1 MVSDKSGKF
10 LFPSLSPGEYKL
22 VPYYAGAQTKFDVQP
37 PELSFKVN
45 HNSVVLRQGFKV
57 TGFTV
62 NGIVRTAIAGD
73 PLPGAKILLS
83 QKEVATTDSNG
94 KYVLDNMKA
103 GQYILKA
110 ESGMYIPFAI
120 CFSVNTPRYKCLFPC
135 ICNTADVLF
144 DEKSVKIDQQPQYL

>member
-1 MVSDKSGKF
+1 MSDKSGKF
-10 LFPSLSPGEYKL
+10 VFPSLSPGEYKL

-45 HNSVVLRQGFKV
+45 HSSIVLRQGFKV

-62 NGIVRTAIAGD
+62 NGIVRVANDGD

-83 QKEVATTDSNG
+83 QKQVAITDEHG

-103 GQYILKA
+103 GQYTLKA
-110 ESGMYIPFAI
+110 ESGTSNLCLIYSSFR
-120 CFSVNTPRYKCLFPC
+120 VKCQISFHSLSC
-135 ICNTADVLF
+135 IMHRKFNVR
-144 DEKSVKIDQQPQYL
+144 